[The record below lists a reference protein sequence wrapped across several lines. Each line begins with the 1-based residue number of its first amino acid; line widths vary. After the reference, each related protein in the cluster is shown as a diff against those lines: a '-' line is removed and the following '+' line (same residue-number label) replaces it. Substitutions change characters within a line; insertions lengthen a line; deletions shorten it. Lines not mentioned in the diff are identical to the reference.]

1 MQWKKLSLK
10 ARLVIAV
17 TSLLFIGI
25 AIANIAT
32 YSALKSFLVT
42 KLDQQLSAS
51 VAPASR
57 SLARAMLGESVSQAE
72 FAFVPFGSYGELI
85 TSNGSSFVAAFVQDP
100 SQAGSPPALPTI
112 NPKGNNIALDRP
124 FNVNSTSDPT
134 LRYRVIAVRNTTT
147 NAITVLAIPL
157 TGVTATLGRLVL
169 IEILV
174 SLSVLILL
182 AALGTYLVSLGLRP
196 LDKMAETANE
206 ISEGNLSA
214 RVETKGNQAT
224 EVARLAK
231 ALNSMLSQ
239 LVTALERR
247 SQSEAKLRR
256 FVADASHELRTPLT
270 SIRGYAE
277 LVRQRSGILDESETK
292 RAMER
297 IESESIR
304 MGSLVEDLLL
314 LARLD
319 QNRPVE
325 KLPVNLT
332 EIAEDLI
339 EDLRT
344 IEPCRKIESSI
355 EEDLWVIGDKNRI
368 IQVISNLFSNLRFH
382 TPECSPAKITL
393 GHIEPSQLKQ
403 FEGLEVVR
411 AGDEEVELPANGNY
425 EIVRFAL
432 TDAGP
437 GIESSALKSVFERF
451 YRTESSRSRVSGGTG
466 LGLSLVA
473 SIIRA
478 HGGSAWVA
486 SEGPS
491 KGATF
496 GFDMLIDL
504 SEADDPPDSEMS
516 QLAFGEKASDASEIV
531 PQVK

>member
-1 MQWKKLSLK
+1 MQWKRLSLK

-17 TSLLFIGI
+17 TSLLFIGMVI
-25 AIANIAT
+25 ADVAT

-51 VAPASR
+51 VTPASR
-57 SLARAMLGESVSQAE
+57 SLARAMLGENVSQSE
-72 FAFVPFGSYGELI
+72 FAFVPIGSYGELI
-85 TSNGSSFVAAFVQDP
+85 TSSGSSFVAAFVQSP
-100 SQAGSPPALPTI
+100 SQAGSPPTLPAITTKNNPVAL
-112 NPKGNNIALDRP
+112 NRP
-124 FNVNSTSDPT
+124 FNVISTSDPT
-134 LRYRVIAVRNTTT
+134 LSYRVIAEKNSTTG
-147 NAITVLAIPL
+147 AITILAIPL
-157 TGVTATLGRLVL
+157 TGVAATLGRLVL
-169 IEILV
+169 IEFLV
-174 SLSVLILL
+174 SLSVLIVL
-182 AALGTYLVSLGLRP
+182 AALGTYLVRLGLRP

-214 RVETKGNQAT
+214 RVETKDNQAT
-224 EVARLAK
+224 EVARLAN

-239 LVTALERR
+239 LVMALERR
-247 SQSEAKLRR
+247 GQSEAKLRR

-277 LVRQRSGILDESETK
+277 LVKQRSGILDESETK

-325 KLPVNLT
+325 KLPVDLT
-332 EIAEDLI
+332 ELVSDLI
-339 EDLRT
+339 QDIQT
-344 IEPCRKIESSI
+344 VEPCRNIEATV
-355 EEDLWVIGDKNRI
+355 EDDLWVIGDKNRI

-382 TPECSPAKITL
+382 TPECTTARISL
-393 GHIEPSQLKQ
+393 GHIEPNDMNQ

-411 AGDEEVELPANGNY
+411 SDDDEFSVPPGGKY
-425 EIVRFAL
+425 EIVRFTL
-432 TDAGP
+432 TDSGQ
-437 GIESSALKSVFERF
+437 GIEKSSLKNVFERF
-451 YRTESSRSRVSGGTG
+451 YRTESSRSRDSGGTG

-486 SEGPS
+486 SEGMS

-496 GFDMLIDL
+496 GFDLLID
-504 SEADDPPDSEMS
+504 M
-516 QLAFGEKASDASEIV
+516 SEIDDSAEL
-531 PQVK
+531 

>member
-17 TSLLFIGI
+17 TSLLFIGMVI
-25 AIANIAT
+25 ADIAT
-32 YSALKSFLVT
+32 YSALKSFLIT

-112 NPKGNNIALDRP
+112 NPKGTNIALETP
-124 FNVNSTSDPT
+124 FNVSSTSDPS
-134 LRYRVIAVRNTTT
+134 LHYRVIAVKNATTG
-147 NAITVLAIPL
+147 AITVLAIPL
-157 TGVTATLGRLVL
+157 TGVSATLGRLVI

-174 SLSVLILL
+174 SLFVLIVL
-182 AALGTYLVSLGLRP
+182 AGLGSYLVSLGLRP
-196 LDKMAETANE
+196 LDKMAQTANE

-214 RVETKGNQAT
+214 RVDTSGNQAT
-224 EVARLAK
+224 EVSRLAK
-231 ALNSMLSQ
+231 ALNYMLSQ
-239 LVTALERR
+239 LITALERR
-247 SQSEAKLRR
+247 GQSEAKLRR

-277 LVRQRSGILDESETK
+277 LVRQRSGMLDESETK

-325 KLPVNLT
+325 KLPVDLS
-332 EIAEDLI
+332 EIANDLI

-344 IEPCRKIESSI
+344 IEPCRDIQAKIEDDI
-355 EEDLWVIGDKNRI
+355 WVIGDKNRI
-368 IQVISNLFSNLRFH
+368 IQVVSNLFSNLRFH
-382 TPECSPAKITL
+382 TPECSPAKVAL
-393 GHIEPSQLKQ
+393 SHIDSSQLPE
-403 FEGLEVVR
+403 FEGLDVVR
-411 AGDEEVELPANGNY
+411 ADDEGFTTPTDGKY
-425 EIVRFAL
+425 EIVRFTL
-432 TDAGP
+432 TDSGP
-437 GIESSALKSVFERF
+437 GIEKATLKNVFERF
-451 YRTESSRSRVSGGTG
+451 YRTETSRSRDSGGTG

-478 HGGSAWVA
+478 HGGSAWVTSA
-486 SEGPS
+486 GTS
-491 KGATF
+491 KGTTF
-496 GFDMLIDL
+496 GFDLFIDV
-504 SEADDPPDSEMS
+504 SEADD
-516 QLAFGEKASDASEIV
+516 AI
-531 PQVK
+531 

>member
-1 MQWKKLSLK
+1 MHWRKLSLK

-17 TSLLFIGI
+17 TSLLFIGMVT
-25 AIANIAT
+25 ADVAT
-32 YSALKSFLVT
+32 YSALKSFLIT
-42 KLDQQLSAS
+42 KLDQQLNAS
-51 VAPASR
+51 VVPASR

-100 SQAGSPPALPTI
+100 SQAGSPPALPAI
-112 NPKGNNIALDRP
+112 NSKGTNVALNRP
-124 FNVNSTSDPT
+124 FNVGSTNNPS
-134 LRYRVIAVRNTTT
+134 LRYRVMVVKNATTG
-147 NAITVLAIPL
+147 AITILSIPL
-157 TGVTATLGRLVL
+157 TSVAATLGRLVL

-174 SLSVLILL
+174 SLFVMIAL

-214 RVETKGNQAT
+214 RVDTSGNQAT
-224 EVARLAK
+224 EVSRLARS
-231 ALNSMLSQ
+231 LNSMLSQ
-239 LVTALERR
+239 LITALERR
-247 SQSEAKLRR
+247 GQSEAKLRR

-277 LVRQRSGILDESETK
+277 LVRQRSGMLDESETK

-319 QNRPVE
+319 QNRPVD
-325 KLPVNLT
+325 KVPVDIT
-332 EIAEDLI
+332 EITNDLI

-344 IEPCRKIESSI
+344 IEPCREIEAQI
-355 EEDLWVIGDKNRI
+355 EDDLWIMGDKNRI

-382 TPECSPAKITL
+382 TPECSPAKVTL
-393 GHIEPSQLKQ
+393 GRISLNQLDN
-403 FEGLEVVR
+403 FDNLGLVR
-411 AGDEEVELPANGNY
+411 SDEEEFTVPGDGRY
-425 EIVRFAL
+425 EAIRFSV
-432 TDAGP
+432 TDSGP
-437 GIESSALKSVFERF
+437 GIERSALKNVFERF
-451 YRTESSRSRVSGGTG
+451 YRTESSRSRDSGGTG

-486 SEGPS
+486 SEGTS
-491 KGATF
+491 KGTTF
-496 GFDMLIDL
+496 GFDLLIDT
-504 SEADDPPDSEMS
+504 SETDE
-516 QLAFGEKASDASEIV
+516 LAET
-531 PQVK
+531 